1 MENDPLAQLRDIHLP
16 EPILWWPLAPGWW
29 VLIILCLGTFTW
41 LAIKAVQRYQA
52 NLYRRQAQQKLSLL
66 NDNTAFRSEKKLVMV
81 FEILKQAVNSAYP
94 RHHYSSLEFSAF
106 VVFLQSSCDK
116 TLFELL
122 PKDIDALL
130 YGKAAKT
137 DNNDLI
143 MDDVF
148 ISGQNWVKHHYD
160 QDKYEVQSQC

>member
-29 VLIILCLGTFTW
+29 VLIILLLGTFTW
-41 LAIKAVQRYQA
+41 LAIKAMQGYQA

-66 NDNTAFRSEKKLVMV
+66 NADLTFTSEQKLVMV
-81 FEILKQAVNSAYP
+81 FEILKQSVNSAYP

-106 VVFLQSSCDK
+106 VAFLQSSCDK

-130 YGKAAKT
+130 YGKAAET
-137 DNNDLI
+137 DDNEPI
-143 MDDVF
+143 MNDVF
-148 ISGQNWVKHHYD
+148 SSGQNWVKNHHTE
-160 QDKYEVQSQC
+160 DKLEAQSQC